1 MVTMIFEDYLYYP
14 KSGHWET
21 FPSPESL
28 KKRIIISTKPP
39 KEYLDDQKTKE
50 KEIALER
57 AKESAKLKPHRSD
70 SAEIIKEIE
79 KDEKVYNISCI
90 FNLD

>member
-1 MVTMIFEDYLYYP
+1 MVTTVFEDYLYYT
-14 KSGHWET
+14 KSDHLET

-57 AKESAKLKPHRSD
+57 AKESAKLKSD
-70 SAEIIKEIE
+70 STKIIKEI
-79 KDEKVYNISCI
+79 KKNGKV
-90 FNLD
+90 